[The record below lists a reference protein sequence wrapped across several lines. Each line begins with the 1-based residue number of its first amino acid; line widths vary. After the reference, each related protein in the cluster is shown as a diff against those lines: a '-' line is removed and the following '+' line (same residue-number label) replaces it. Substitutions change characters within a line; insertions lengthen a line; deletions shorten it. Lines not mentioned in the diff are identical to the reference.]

1 MTQPTPPPADA
12 PPTVVRHDLAIAI
25 IAGAAVLGLLYLG
38 RAVLVPV
45 TLALILSLA
54 VAPAVRLLRHT
65 GLGQV
70 GAVLIAAAVLAVL
83 LSTLVVTIGFQVVQI
98 AGSLPQYESTIRL
111 KARALRDLTIGRMET
126 IAGEARKV
134 ADHFDPDAVDPA
146 PPTNG
151 VLQRR
156 GAGTPD
162 GVVPVEI
169 RPPRQSAYELVGQIA
184 GSVWVPVQTAGIV
197 FVVLLFVLLEHESL
211 RDRFIRLAGGADLR
225 ATTTAI
231 NDAGDRLSRF
241 FVSQFAVNIGVGA
254 AICLALAAIGLPHA
268 VLWGVLTAVLRF
280 VPYVGV
286 IGAALAAAM
295 LAAAVDPGWSL
306 VVQTL
311 VAYGVVELI
320 VAQWV
325 EPQLY
330 GHTTG
335 LSPLSIVVAAIF
347 WSWLWG
353 PVGLIVSTP
362 LTLCLVVAG
371 RHFQALGFLDVLLG
385 DTQALTMPQRFYQR
399 ALSGDSDEIIA
410 AARVFLKRRPFAAY
424 CDQVLMRAL
433 MLTRQDLEAGT
444 ITVDQQH
451 KVRNA
456 IVRVIDA
463 LGSETRPLRQR
474 YRRHSVLEGMNAGR
488 QLRQYREEVSG
499 RWQGPLS
506 APPGSVALCIGL
518 GSIGDELATEILVRI
533 LRDLHIDA
541 RHLTVEDF
549 GTLPPPGATPGS
561 VGMVCIVSIASAD
574 QPELRATLVAEVRRR
589 LPQACVLAVLVGAE
603 ATLDTAPDPAPGSDV
618 VVGSFEA
625 AAQQALARFE
635 GQAQARTETVAD
647 AP

>member
-1 MTQPTPPPADA
+1 MTPPHLPPPETAPAE
-12 PPTVVRHDLAIAI
+12 VRHDLAIAI
-25 IAGAAVLGLLYLG
+25 IAGTAVLALLYLG

-54 VAPAVRLLRHT
+54 VAPAVRLLRRT
-65 GLGQV
+65 GIGQV
-70 GAVLIAAAVLAVL
+70 GAVLIAAAVLTVL
-83 LSTLVVTIGFQVVQI
+83 LSTLVITIGFQVVQI

-111 KARALRDLTIGRMET
+111 KARALRELTIGRMET
-126 IAGEARKV
+126 LAGEARKV
-134 ADHFDPDAVDPA
+134 ADHFDADTLDPA
-146 PPTNG
+146 EPTDPG
-151 VLQRR
+151 ALLGRR
-156 GAGTPD
+156 AAAASD

-169 RPPRQSAYELVGQIA
+169 RAPKQSAYELVGQIA

-225 ATTTAI
+225 STTAAI

-241 FVSQFAVNIGVGA
+241 FVSQFAVNIGVGVA
-254 AICLALAAIGLPHA
+254 VCLALAAIGLPHA

-286 IGAALAAAM
+286 IGAALAAGM
-295 LAAAVDPGWSL
+295 LAAAVDPGWTL
-306 VVQTL
+306 VVETL
-311 VAYGVVELI
+311 IAYGVVELI

-353 PVGLIVSTP
+353 PIGLIVSTP

-385 DTQALTMPQRFYQR
+385 DAQALTMPQRFYQR
-399 ALSGDSDEIIA
+399 ALSGDSDEIIT

-433 MLTRQDLEAGT
+433 ALTRHDLLAGT

-451 KVRNA
+451 KVRDA

-463 LGSETRPLRQR
+463 LGGETRPLRQR

-488 QLRQYREEVSG
+488 QLRQYREESSG
-499 RWQGPLS
+499 QWQGPLS

-549 GTLPPPGATPGS
+549 GQMPPPGATPGS
-561 VGMVCIVSIASAD
+561 VGMVCIVSLAVAD
-574 QPELRATLVAEVRRR
+574 DGERRATLTAEVRRR
-589 LPQACVLAVLVGAE
+589 LPEACLLAALIGAD
-603 ATLDTAPDPAPGSDV
+603 AALDPAPETALDSDLV
-618 VVGSFEA
+618 AGSFEA
-625 AAQQALARFE
+625 AAQQAMTRFE
-635 GQAQARTETVAD
+635 GQAQARA
-647 AP
+647 AAAA